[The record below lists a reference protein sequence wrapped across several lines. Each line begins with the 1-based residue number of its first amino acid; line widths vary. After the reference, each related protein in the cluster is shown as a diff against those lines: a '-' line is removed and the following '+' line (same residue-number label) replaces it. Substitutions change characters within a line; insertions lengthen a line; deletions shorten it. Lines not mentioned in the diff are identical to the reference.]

1 MLALAMRRE
10 HTSGRSSNYE
20 PGNPLTGFEPLQ
32 QTSFVHQVNESRIR
46 GDGQINDDG
55 ELQEYVDIA
64 QVQQLLQQQT
74 QHQQHHHQQQTTTAC
89 LWGGVYPPPPPPP
102 TIGYPHHH
110 HHHHHHH
117 TPSHQSVTS
126 IDACLS
132 SPMVSLCFSAQTEC
146 TELVSSEY
154 T

>member
-117 TPSHQSVTS
+117 TPSHQS
-126 IDACLS
+126 DNLDN
-132 SPMVSLCFSAQTEC
+132 
-146 TELVSSEY
+146 ELEGTKNLGCETTHLVKHKQILRSDQ
-154 T
+154 